1 MKQAGDIG
9 RAKETVAAIDA
20 QIAALESELQAE
32 LDQRAAA
39 TDPLTEKL
47 ESLALR
53 PKKSDIAVK
62 LVALAWAPSI
72 ESAGQSTP
80 AWK

>member
-9 RAKETVAAIDA
+9 RAKENVAAIDA
-20 QIAALESELQAE
+20 QITALESELQAE

-47 ESLALR
+47 EPLALR
-53 PKKSDIAVK
+53 PKKSDITVK
-62 LVALAWAPSI
+62 LVALAWAPVRENEVPS
-72 ESAGQSTP
+72 
-80 AWK
+80 KV